1 MHFPKYWARGEATI
15 GSSSAS
21 CWRWSDISEDDA
33 RQKAVQRAGEL
44 ARLFASGRH
53 HLDKYSYGDR
63 PAREEIIQTLGDGAV
78 ITRNVYGA
86 LVLNA
91 ERAMFIDVDFGD
103 DGREGA
109 AIQRVQQWTA
119 AHSELAVRVY
129 RTHGGLR
136 LLVTNQTFDP
146 KTPETLRLLEEVGS
160 DKLYIQLC
168 KAQASFRARLT
179 PKPWRVGM
187 RPPRVRFPYESSEA
201 HAELQR
207 WVSEYERASH
217 QASVC
222 KLLET
227 TGPNV
232 VLDEIRPVVS
242 LHDQVALGDR
252 PLA

>member
-1 MHFPKYWARGEATI
+1 VHFPKYWARGEASV

-33 RQKAVQRAGEL
+33 RQQATQRAGEL
-44 ARLFASGRH
+44 ATLFASGRH
-53 HLDKYSYGDR
+53 HLDRYSYGDR
-63 PAREEIIQTLGDGAV
+63 PAREEIIETLGNGAV
-78 ITRNVYGA
+78 VTRNVYGA

-91 ERAMFIDVDFGD
+91 ARAMFIDVDFGD
-103 DGREGA
+103 NGGDGS
-109 AIQRVQQWTA
+109 AIQRVQKWTA
-119 AHSELAVRVY
+119 THSELGVRVY
-129 RTHGGLR
+129 RTYGGLR

-146 KTPETLRLLEEVGS
+146 KSPETIALLEEVGS

-179 PKPWRVGM
+179 PKPWRIGM

-201 HAELQR
+201 HGELVR
-207 WVSEYERASH
+207 WVSEYDRARQQS
-217 QASVC
+217 SVC

-232 VLDEIRPVVS
+232 VLDEIRPLVAH
-242 LHDQVALGDR
+242 HDQVAVGDR